1 MPEPPVAEQGNT
13 TVSSWF
19 AGFGETFAETLRLF
33 VIRSEIPFVDGQSAG
48 CAPPV

>member
-1 MPEPPVAEQGNT
+1 VRQRAPLGTLAD
-13 TVSSWF
+13 
-19 AGFGETFAETLRLF
+19 TLRLF